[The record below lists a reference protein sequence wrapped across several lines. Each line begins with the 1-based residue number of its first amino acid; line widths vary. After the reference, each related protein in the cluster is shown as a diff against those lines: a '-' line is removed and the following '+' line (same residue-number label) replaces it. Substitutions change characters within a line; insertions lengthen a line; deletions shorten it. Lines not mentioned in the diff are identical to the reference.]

1 MSWDSSDYAMERRL
15 REMAPGLHCRFTDAV
30 FALQHILSNY
40 QLLFP
45 SFTDHTELH
54 SLNVI
59 DFCNRLIGS
68 QIDAMNADEIYSLL
82 MGCYFHD
89 TGMGVTRKDYD
100 AFCREI
106 DFGDYF
112 ETHSR
117 ENVSQTIRDFHNEFS
132 GRFIRK
138 YAEFFEIP
146 SEEHLWAIV
155 EISRGHRKISLM
167 DETSYPPAML
177 VPGGNTLCL
186 PYLAALIRLA
196 DEIDV
201 SSARNSAL
209 LYDIDYLETFA
220 AKDSVIEFKK
230 HDAIHEMLITPE
242 AFVLHVR
249 TDDDQ
254 IISSVMKAVGK
265 MQKTLD
271 DCRRA
276 VLHRTPYVIT
286 QERVVV
292 QKIS

>member
-1 MSWDSSDYAMERRL
+1 
-15 REMAPGLHCRFTDAV
+15 
-30 FALQHILSNY
+30 
-40 QLLFP
+40 
-45 SFTDHTELH
+45 
-54 SLNVI
+54 
-59 DFCNRLIGS
+59 
-68 QIDAMNADEIYSLL
+68 MNADEIYSLL

-89 TGMGVTRKDYD
+89 TGMGVTKKDFE
-100 AFCREI
+100 AFSREI

-117 ENVSQTIRDFHNEFS
+117 ENVTQTIRDFHNEFS
-132 GRFIRK
+132 GKFIRK

-167 DETSYPPAML
+167 DETSYPTAMV

-209 LYDIDYLETFA
+209 LYDIDFLESSA
-220 AKDSVIEFKK
+220 ANDSAMEFKR
-230 HDAIHEMLITPE
+230 HDAIHELLVTPE
-242 AFVLHVR
+242 AFVLRIR
-249 TDDDQ
+249 TEEDR
-254 IISSVMKAVGK
+254 VMESILKTVGK

-271 DCRRA
+271 DCRHA
-276 VLHRTPYVIT
+276 VMGRTPYVIT
-286 QERVVV
+286 QKEIILE
-292 QKIS
+292 KI